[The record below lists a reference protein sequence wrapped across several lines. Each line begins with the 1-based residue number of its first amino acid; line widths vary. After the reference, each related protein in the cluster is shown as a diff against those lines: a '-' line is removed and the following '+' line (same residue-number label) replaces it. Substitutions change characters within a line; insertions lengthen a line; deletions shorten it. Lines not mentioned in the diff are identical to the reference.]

1 MGIATPTSH
10 LEDEL
15 RAGGDRVIVGIDEVG
30 RGSWAGPVT
39 VAAAVAGT
47 GPLPGVR
54 DSKLLAPAARVAAA
68 AAVREWAPAVG
79 VGHASAYECDA
90 LGMTAAL
97 RLAAERAL
105 AEIAAT
111 GFVPDRIILDGPH
124 DYLRR
129 PGVVRTVVKGDQKV
143 LVVAAASV
151 VAKTV
156 RDDLMVEAARHYP
169 AYGFDQNRGYPAPA
183 HRAALAGYG
192 PSAIH
197 RCSWGFMDQIPWP
210 GVPRFEREPRLL

>member
-1 MGIATPTSH
+1 MATVRPTTD
-10 LEDEL
+10 LEDSL
-15 RAGGDRVIVGIDEVG
+15 RADGDRIVVGIDEVG

-39 VAAAVAGT
+39 VAAAVAGE

-54 DSKLLAPAARVAAA
+54 DSKLLSPSARATAAI
-68 AAVREWAPAVG
+68 AVREWAPAVG
-79 VGHASAYECDA
+79 VGHATHTECDA

-105 AEIAAT
+105 AELEAA
-111 GFVPDRIILDGPH
+111 GFVADRVILDGSH

-129 PGVVRTVVKGDQKV
+129 PGLVRTVVKGDQSV
-143 LVVAAASV
+143 LTVAAASV

-156 RDDLMVEAARHYP
+156 RDDLMAEAAGHYP

-210 GVPRFEREPRLL
+210 GVPRYERELRLL